1 MKILIE
7 RKAHQVI
14 RLFKKK
20 YKRDLIYANDL
31 VGCIGKLPVH
41 KEFIKHYVTRPK
53 LAHLDQWH
61 QSAFHILRQNYG
73 NEIKTIFSQM
83 PLHNYIYYINNSQPM
98 IGAVMPSYDQSGRIY
113 PYIVFRILENPLAQ
127 EFISALPMMYADY
140 FNAVTTICNSCWE
153 NKLLPDVFSQID
165 GLNKTA
171 THILRRDI
179 LEITVTSLNKLTLN
193 NYWQNISQQYSNLSL
208 ESFIQAIFNAL
219 NIVHETKG
227 KNPWGLRLPL
237 ATGNMSNTNIIF
249 WLQLIQSALAK
260 QEIFLQ
266 IFWNRES
273 NHHKAALTIFFKPM
287 PANYFT
293 YLVDQHLE
301 SDELSDVVKEAKTI
315 TNISESVKQI
325 TSNINT
331 PLIEVLQK
339 LTKCN

>member
-1 MKILIE
+1 MIK
-7 RKAHQVI
+7 
-14 RLFKKK
+14 LFKKK
-20 YKRDLIYANDL
+20 QKKGLIYANDL

-41 KEFIKHYVTRPK
+41 KEFIKHYVTRPE
-53 LAHLDQWH
+53 LAHLDQWY
-61 QSAFHILRQNYG
+61 QSAFHTLRQNYG
-73 NEIKTIFSQM
+73 NETKIIFPQM
-83 PLHNYIYYINNSQPM
+83 PLHNYIYYITNSQPM
-98 IGAVMPSYDQSGRIY
+98 IGTVIPSHDQSGRIY
-113 PYIVFRILENPLAQ
+113 PYTVFRILENPLAQ
-127 EFISALPMMYADY
+127 EFTSAIPEMYADF
-140 FNAVTTICNSCWE
+140 FNDTTTLCNSCWE

-165 GLNKTA
+165 RLNKTA

-193 NYWQNISQQYSNLSL
+193 NYWQNISQQYSDLYL
-208 ESFIQAIFNAL
+208 EPFIQAIFNAL
-219 NIVHETKG
+219 NIVRETKK

-266 IFWNRES
+266 IFWNKES
-273 NHHKAALTIFFKPM
+273 NQHKAALTIFFKPM
-287 PANYFT
+287 PASYFT

-301 SDELSDVVKEAKTI
+301 SNALIDVVKEAKTI

-325 TSNINT
+325 TNNINM

-339 LTKCN
+339 LSVYATNNSCIM